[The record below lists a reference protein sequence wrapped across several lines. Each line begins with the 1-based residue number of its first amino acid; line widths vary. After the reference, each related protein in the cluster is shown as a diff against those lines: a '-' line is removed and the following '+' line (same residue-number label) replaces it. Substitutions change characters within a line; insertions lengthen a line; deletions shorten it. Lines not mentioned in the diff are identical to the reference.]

1 MFALK
6 VLFIHKEFPG
16 QFKHIVRRLSSNGD
30 QVVGIG
36 QSCEPAFDTVRF
48 CRYKPAPLPSTA
60 HPLAQEFDLAVQN
73 GHTVA
78 DQCHRLRES
87 GFTPDIVVGHTGWG
101 ATLFVKDVWPSTP
114 LLGYFE
120 FFYHLQA
127 CDIDFDPE
135 FPPPLDR
142 VRHLRTRN
150 AINLVALEAADW
162 GLTPTHWQHQRY
174 PEHYRSRISVI
185 HEGIDTDNVKPNAS
199 ARLYLTGGLSL
210 GTNDPVITFCA
221 RSLEPHRG
229 FHTFMRALP
238 GILRRL
244 PKARVLIVGA
254 DEVSY
259 GSLPEGGA
267 SWREQLTAE
276 LQGSIDL
283 SRVHFL
289 GWLPFRFYLT
299 VLQISTVHVYL
310 TYPFILS
317 WSLLEALSAGC
328 LVVGSRTAPVEE
340 VVTHGINGYL
350 VDFFDVEA
358 LADRVVSAVQAGVH
372 GSVRNAARASVIER
386 FDLSRAALPAY
397 LKMLHRV
404 SGQPN

>member
-1 MFALK
+1 LK
-6 VLFIHKEFPG
+6 VLFIHKDFPG
-16 QFKHIVRRLSSNGD
+16 QFKHIVRKLTSDGD

-36 QSCEPAFDTVRF
+36 QSCEPGFESVRF
-48 CRYKPAPLPSTA
+48 YRCESPSLHSSA

-73 GHTVA
+73 GQTVA
-78 DQCHRLRES
+78 DLCTHLKAS
-87 GFTPDIVVGHTGWG
+87 GFRPDVMVGHTGWG
-101 ATLFVKDVWPSTP
+101 ATLFVKDVWPTTP

-135 FPPPLDR
+135 FPPSPDR
-142 VRHLRTRN
+142 IQRLRTRN

-174 PEHYRSRISVI
+174 PEHYRAKISVI
-185 HEGIDTDNVKPNAS
+185 HEGVDTDGVKPNPS
-199 ARLYLTGGLSL
+199 ARLYLAGGLSL
-210 GTNDPVITFCA
+210 GTQDSLITFCA

-238 GILRRL
+238 RILHRL

-254 DEVSY
+254 EQVSY
-259 GSLPEGGA
+259 GSPPQGGN
-267 SWREQLTAE
+267 SWREQLIAE
-276 LQGSIDL
+276 LGDSIDL
-283 SRVHFL
+283 NRVHFL

-358 LADRVVSAVQAGVH
+358 LAERVVAAVESRAH
-372 GSVRNAARASVIER
+372 ESVRNAARASVIER
-386 FDLSRAALPAY
+386 YDLSRAALPAY
-397 LKMLHRV
+397 LDILRRMRR
-404 SGQPN
+404 QPG